1 MNYILRLSVLLNYSL
16 APLRATC
23 LAILLTTSSVMAQG
37 LQADIKEILAKHKIN
52 PDHVGMVISLKD
64 QNVYENNLKKQF
76 IPASIS
82 KLLTSYSVLKNIE
95 LTQKFKTELYFDGK
109 NLYLKGGGD
118 PSFVSENLWYLV
130 NEFTRQK
137 IGVIPG
143 DIVVDDYYFDDVRF
157 DSSRESERVD
167 RSYDAPVGAMSF
179 NWNSVNVF
187 VKPGPTENKEAH
199 VVLDP
204 QNTYFTLVNRTTT
217 KANKLSREL
226 IIDVNQKN
234 RTITVTGDVL
244 KGGIEKA
251 YFKNVAEPEL
261 WAGDNLKAFLLQRN
275 IEVKGKIKHG
285 KTPSDANKLVTFE
298 SKSLSLILA
307 DMNKFSNNYVA
318 EMFTKNLAALS
329 GETPATLSTGVKVIQ
344 KNLKELGLTKD
355 DFTVLNP
362 SGFTRDNRA
371 SAYTMGVVLKA
382 MQNDFRYFPTLLES
396 LPISAIDGT
405 LKKRMKNTSAAGFVR
420 AKTGYLDGVV
430 SLAGYAGQKDGDI
443 YRFAFLYNG
452 PQDEA
457 RVREAFD
464 QVLVSLLK

>member
-1 MNYILRLSVLLNYSL
+1 MNYILRLLILLNYGL
-16 APLRATC
+16 APLVVTVSAQ
-23 LAILLTTSSVMAQG
+23 AQTSQSLQG
-37 LQADIKEILAKHKIN
+37 TVKEILIKNKISLE
-52 PDHVGMVISLKD
+52 HVGLVVSLKD
-64 QNVYENNLKKQF
+64 QDIAENNAKKLY

-82 KLLTSYSVLKNIE
+82 KLLTSYSVLKNID

-109 NLYLKGGGD
+109 NLYLKGNGD

-137 IGVIPG
+137 VRLISG
-143 DIVVDDYYFDDVRF
+143 DIIVDDYYFDDVRF
-157 DSSRESERVD
+157 DNSRESTRVD

-179 NWNSVNVF
+179 NWNSVNIF
-187 VKPGPTENKEAH
+187 VKPGEKENDKAQ

-204 QNTYFTLVNRTTT
+204 ENLYFGLINKTVT
-217 KANKLSREL
+217 KKKLSREL
-226 IIDVNQKN
+226 IIDVNQKE

-244 KGGIEKA
+244 KGGLEKA
-251 YFKNVAEPEL
+251 YYKNVADPEQ
-261 WAGDNLKAFLLQRN
+261 WAGENLRAFLAQRG

-285 KTPSDANKLVTFE
+285 KTPSAAEKIVTFE
-298 SKSLSLILA
+298 SKSLSMILA

-318 EMFTKNLAALS
+318 EMLTKNMAALS
-329 GETPATLSTGVKVIQ
+329 GETPATLATGVKVIQ
-344 KNLKELGLTKD
+344 KDLKELGLGKE
-355 DFTVLNP
+355 DFKIFNP
-362 SGFTRDNRA
+362 SGLTRDNQL
-371 SAYTMGVVLKA
+371 SAHAMGAVLKA

-396 LPISAIDGT
+396 LPIAAVDGT
-405 LKKRMKNTSAAGFVR
+405 LKKRMKNSPAAGFVR

-430 SLAGYAGQKDGDI
+430 TLAGYAGQKNGDI

-464 QVLVSLLK
+464 QILIYLLK

>member
-1 MNYILRLSVLLNYSL
+1 MNYILRLLILLNL
-16 APLRATC
+16 C
-23 LAILLTTSSVMAQG
+23 LATQAAVAQT
-37 LQADIKEILAKHKIN
+37 LQSEVKEILIKNKIN
-52 PDHVGMVISLKD
+52 PDHVGLVISLKD
-64 QNVYENNLKKQF
+64 DNVFENNAKKLF

-82 KLLTSYSVLKNIE
+82 KLLTSYSVLKNVE
-95 LTQKFKTELYFDGK
+95 LTQKFKTELYYDGK

-137 IGVIPG
+137 IGVING
-143 DIVVDDYYFDDVRF
+143 DLIIDDYYFDDVRF
-157 DSSRESERVD
+157 DNSREAARVD

-179 NWNSVNVF
+179 NWNSINVF
-187 VKPGPTENKEAH
+187 VKAGQVAGEKAQ

-204 QNTYFTLVNRTTT
+204 QNMYFTLINKTTT
-217 KANKLSREL
+217 QAKKLSREL
-226 IIDVNQKN
+226 IIDVNQKS

-251 YFKNVAEPEL
+251 YYKNVADPEM
-261 WAGDNLKAFLLQRN
+261 WAGENLKAFLAQRN

-285 KTPSDANKLVTFE
+285 KTPSNAEKLVTFE
-298 SKSLSLILA
+298 SKSLSMILA

-318 EMFTKNLAALS
+318 EMLTKNMAALS
-329 GETPATLSTGVKVIQ
+329 GEIPATLATGVKVIQ
-344 KNLKELGLTKD
+344 KDLKELGLTKED
-355 DFTVLNP
+355 VKIYNP
-362 SGFTRDNRA
+362 SGLTRDNLL
-371 SAYTMGVVLKA
+371 SAHGMNVVLKA

-405 LKKRMKNTSAAGFVR
+405 LKKRMKNTKAAGFVR
-420 AKTGYLDGVV
+420 GKTGYLDGVV
-430 SLAGYAGQKDGDI
+430 TLAGYAGQKDGDI

-464 QVLVSLLK
+464 QILISLLK

>member
-1 MNYILRLSVLLNYSL
+1 MNYILRLLILLNL
-16 APLRATC
+16 C
-23 LAILLTTSSVMAQG
+23 LATQVAVAQT
-37 LQADIKEILAKHKIN
+37 LQSEVKEILIKNKIN
-52 PDHVGMVISLKD
+52 PDHVGLVISLKD
-64 QNVYENNLKKQF
+64 DNVFENNAKKLF

-82 KLLTSYSVLKNIE
+82 KLLTSYSVLKNVE
-95 LTQKFKTELYFDGK
+95 LTQKFKTELHYDGK

-137 IGVIPG
+137 IGVING
-143 DIVVDDYYFDDVRF
+143 DLIIDDYYFDDVRF
-157 DSSRESERVD
+157 DNSREAARVD

-179 NWNSVNVF
+179 NWNSINVF
-187 VKPGPTENKEAH
+187 VKAGQVTGEKAQ

-204 QNTYFTLVNRTTT
+204 QNMYFTLINKTTT
-217 KANKLSREL
+217 QAKKISREL
-226 IIDVNQKN
+226 IIDVNQKS

-251 YFKNVAEPEL
+251 YYKNVADPEM
-261 WAGDNLKAFLLQRN
+261 WAGENLKAFLAQRN

-285 KTPSDANKLVTFE
+285 KTPSNAEKLVTFE
-298 SKSLSLILA
+298 SKSLSMILA

-318 EMFTKNLAALS
+318 EMLTKNMAALS
-329 GETPATLSTGVKVIQ
+329 GEIPATLATGVKVIQ
-344 KNLKELGLTKD
+344 KDLKELGLTKED
-355 DFTVLNP
+355 VKIYNP
-362 SGFTRDNRA
+362 SGLTRDNLL
-371 SAYTMGVVLKA
+371 SAHAMNVVLKA

-405 LKKRMKNTSAAGFVR
+405 LKKRMKNTKAAGFVR
-420 AKTGYLDGVV
+420 GKTGYLDGVV
-430 SLAGYAGQKDGDI
+430 TLAGYAGQKDGDI

-464 QVLVSLLK
+464 QILISLLK

>member
-1 MNYILRLSVLLNYSL
+1 MNYILRILILLNY
-16 APLRATC
+16 C
-23 LAILLTTSSVMAQG
+23 LAILGPTCLASQAVAQT
-37 LQADIKEILAKHKIN
+37 LQSEVKEILIKNKIN
-52 PDHVGMVISLKD
+52 PDHVGLVISLKD
-64 QNVYENNLKKQF
+64 ENVFENNPKKLY

-82 KLLTSYSVLKNIE
+82 KLLTSYSVLKNID
-95 LTQKFKTELYFDGK
+95 LTQKFKTELHYDGK

-137 IGVIPG
+137 IGVING
-143 DIVVDDYYFDDVRF
+143 DIIVDDYYFDDVRF
-157 DSSRESERVD
+157 DSSREAERVD

-179 NWNSVNVF
+179 NWNSVNIF
-187 VKPGPTENKEAH
+187 VKPGEIADEKAQ

-204 QNTYFTLVNRTTT
+204 QNLYFTLVNKTTT
-217 KANKLSREL
+217 RAKKLSREL
-226 IIDVNQKN
+226 IIDVNQKS
-234 RTITVTGDVL
+234 RTITVSGDVL

-251 YFKNVAEPEL
+251 YYKNVADPEQ
-261 WAGDNLKAFLLQRN
+261 WAGENLKAFLAQRN

-285 KTPSDANKLVTFE
+285 KTPSSAEKLVTFE
-298 SKSLSLILA
+298 SKSLSMILA

-318 EMFTKNLAALS
+318 EMLTKNLAALS

-344 KNLKELGLTKD
+344 KNLKELGLAKD
-355 DFTVLNP
+355 DFTLLNP
-362 SGFTRDNRA
+362 SGLTRDNKL
-371 SAYTMGVVLKA
+371 SAQGMNVVLKA
-382 MQNDFRYFPTLLES
+382 MQNDFRYFPTLLDS

-405 LKKRMKNTSAAGFVR
+405 LKKRMKNTDAAGFVR

-430 SLAGYAGQKDGDI
+430 TLAGYAGQKDGDI

-464 QVLVSLLK
+464 QILISLLK

>member
-1 MNYILRLSVLLNYSL
+1 MNNIFRLFTLLNYRPVTLCLFVSL
-16 APLRATC
+16 MANFA
-23 LAILLTTSSVMAQG
+23 MAQS
-37 LQADIKEILAKHKIN
+37 LQSEVKEILAKNKIN

-64 QNVYENNLKKQF
+64 QDVFENNQSKLF

-82 KLLTSYSVLKNIE
+82 KLLTSYAVLKNVE
-95 LTQKFKTELYFDGK
+95 PTQKFKTELHFDGK

-167 RSYDAPVGAMSF
+167 NSYDAPVGAMSF

-187 VKPGPTENKEAH
+187 VKAADTEGKPAQ

-204 QNTYFTLVNRTTT
+204 QNEYFKLINRTTT
-217 KANKLSREL
+217 KAKKLSREL
-226 IIDVNQKN
+226 IIDINQKA
-234 RTITVTGDVL
+234 RTVTVTGDVL
-244 KGGIEKA
+244 KGGIEKP
-251 YFKNVAEPEL
+251 YYKNVSEPEN
-261 WAGDNLKAFLLQRN
+261 WAGENLKAFLLQRN
-275 IEVKGKIKHG
+275 IEVKGKVRHG
-285 KTPSDANKLVTFE
+285 KTPDKAEKLVTYE

-318 EMFTKNLAALS
+318 EMLTKNMAALS
-329 GETPATLSTGVKVIQ
+329 GETPATLATGVKVIQ
-344 KNLKELGLTKD
+344 KDLKDLGLTKD
-355 DFTVLNP
+355 DVKILNP
-362 SGFTRDNRA
+362 SGLTRDNRL
-371 SAYTMGVVLKA
+371 SAHGMSMVLKA

-396 LPISAIDGT
+396 LPISSIDGT
-405 LKKRMKNTSAAGFVR
+405 LKKRMKNTVAAGFVR

-430 SLAGYAGQKDGDI
+430 TLAGYAGQKDGDI

-464 QVLVSLLK
+464 QILVSLLK

>member
-1 MNYILRLSVLLNYSL
+1 MKYILRLFVLLNYCL
-16 APLRATC
+16 ATC
-23 LAILLTTSSVMAQG
+23 LIVLPASAQS
-37 LQADIKEILAKHKIN
+37 LQSEVKEILIKNKIN
-52 PDHVGMVISLKD
+52 PDHVGLVISLKD
-64 QNVYENNLKKQF
+64 ENVFDQNLKKLF

-82 KLLTSYSVLKNIE
+82 KLLTSYSVLKNID

-137 IGVIPG
+137 IDVITG
-143 DIVVDDYYFDDVRF
+143 DIVIDDFYFDDVRF
-157 DSSRESERVD
+157 DSSREAARVD

-187 VKPGPTENKEAH
+187 VKPGEAENKEAQ

-204 QNTYFTLVNRTTT
+204 QNTYFKLINRTTT
-217 KANKLSREL
+217 KAKKLSREL
-226 IIDVNQKN
+226 IIDVNQKA

-251 YFKNVAEPEL
+251 YFKNVADPDM

-275 IEVKGKIKHG
+275 IDVKGKIKHG
-285 KTPSDANKLVTFE
+285 KTPSAAKKLVTFE

-318 EMFTKNLAALS
+318 EMLTKSMAALS
-329 GETPATLSTGVKVIQ
+329 GEVPATLATGVKVIQ
-344 KNLKELGLTKD
+344 KDLKDLGLTKD
-355 DFTVLNP
+355 DVKIYNP
-362 SGFTRDNRA
+362 SGLTRDNML
-371 SAYTMGVVLKA
+371 SAHGMNVVLKA

-405 LKKRMKNTSAAGFVR
+405 LKRRMKNTNAAGFVR

-430 SLAGYAGQKDGDI
+430 TLAGYAGQKDGDI

-452 PQDEA
+452 PQDESQ
-457 RVREAFD
+457 VREAFD
-464 QVLVSLLK
+464 QILLSLLK

>member
-1 MNYILRLSVLLNYSL
+1 MALN
-16 APLRATC
+16 
-23 LAILLTTSSVMAQG
+23 
-37 LQADIKEILAKHKIN
+37 LQSDIKEILIKNKIN
-52 PDHVGMVISLKD
+52 PDHAGLVISLKD
-64 QNVYENNLKKQF
+64 ENVYENNAKKLY

-82 KLLTSYSVLKNIE
+82 KLLTSYSVLKNVD
-95 LTQKFKTELYFDGK
+95 LTQKFKTELFFDGK

-137 IGVIPG
+137 IGVITG
-143 DIVVDDYYFDDVRF
+143 DIVIDDYYFDDVRF
-157 DSSRESERVD
+157 DNSREAARVD

-179 NWNSVNVF
+179 NWNSINVF
-187 VKPGPTENKEAH
+187 VKAGETENKEAQ

-204 QNTYFTLVNRTTT
+204 QNSYFTLLNRTVT
-217 KANKLSREL
+217 KSKKLSREL
-226 IIDVNQKN
+226 IIDVNQKA

-244 KGGIEKA
+244 KGGLEKA
-251 YFKNVAEPEL
+251 YYKNVSEPDM
-261 WAGDNLKAFLLQRN
+261 WAGYNLKAFLLQRN
-275 IEVKGKIKHG
+275 IEVKGKIRHG
-285 KTPSDANKLVTFE
+285 KTPDKAEKLVTFE
-298 SKSLSLILA
+298 SKNLSLILA

-318 EMFTKNLAALS
+318 EMLTKNMAALN
-329 GETPATLSTGVKVIQ
+329 GEVPATLATGVKVIQ
-344 KNLKELGLTKD
+344 KDMKELGLGKD
-355 DFTVLNP
+355 DVKIYNP
-362 SGFTRDNRA
+362 SGLTRDNLL
-371 SAYTMGVVLKA
+371 SAHGMNVVLKA

-405 LKKRMKNTSAAGFVR
+405 LKKRMKNTNAAGFVR

-430 SLAGYAGQKDGDI
+430 TLAGYAGQKDGDI

-464 QVLVSLLK
+464 QILVSLLQ

>member
-1 MNYILRLSVLLNYSL
+1 MNYILRLSILLNL
-16 APLRATC
+16 C
-23 LAILLTTSSVMAQG
+23 LAMPVMAKN
-37 LQADIKEILAKHKIN
+37 LESDLKSEVKEILIKNKIN
-52 PDHVGMVISLKD
+52 PDHVGLVISLKD
-64 QNVYENNLKKQF
+64 EDVYEINQKKLL

-82 KLLTSYSVLKNIE
+82 KLLTSYSVLKNID
-95 LTQKFKTELYFDGK
+95 LTQKFKTELYYDGK

-137 IGVIPG
+137 IGMIAG
-143 DIVVDDYYFDDVRF
+143 DIVVDDFYFDDVRF
-157 DSSRESERVD
+157 DNSREAARVD

-179 NWNSVNVF
+179 NWNSVNIF
-187 VKPGPTENKEAH
+187 VKAGERVNESAE

-204 QNTYFTLVNRTTT
+204 ENSYFTLVNRTTT
-217 KANKLSREL
+217 KALKLSREL
-226 IIDVNQKN
+226 IIDINQKS

-251 YFKNVAEPEL
+251 YFKNVADPNM
-261 WAGDNLKAFLLQRN
+261 WAGENLKAFLAQRN
-275 IEVKGKIKHG
+275 IAVKGKIKHG
-285 KTPSDANKLVTFE
+285 KTPTKAEKLVTFE
-298 SKSLSLILA
+298 SKNLSLILA

-318 EMFTKNLAALS
+318 EMLTKNMAALN
-329 GETPATLSTGVKVIQ
+329 GEIPATLATGVKVIQ
-344 KNLKELGLTKD
+344 KDLKELGLGKD
-355 DFTVLNP
+355 DVKIFNP
-362 SGFTRDNRA
+362 SGLTRDNLL
-371 SAYTMGVVLKA
+371 SAHGMNTVLKA

-405 LKKRMKNTSAAGFVR
+405 MKKRLKNTNAAGFVR

-430 SLAGYAGQKDGDI
+430 TLAGYAGQKDGDI

-464 QVLVSLLK
+464 QILLSLLQ

>member
-1 MNYILRLSVLLNYSL
+1 MKYILRLLFLLNY
-16 APLRATC
+16 C
-23 LAILLTTSSVMAQG
+23 LAILGSTCLAFQASAQT
-37 LQADIKEILAKHKIN
+37 LQSEVKDILIKNKIN
-52 PDHVGMVISLKD
+52 PDHVGLVISLKD
-64 QNVYENNLKKQF
+64 QDVYENNQKKLY

-95 LTQKFKTELYFDGK
+95 LTQKFKTELHFDGK

-137 IGVIPG
+137 IGVING
-143 DIVVDDYYFDDVRF
+143 DIVIDDYYFDDVRF
-157 DSSRESERVD
+157 DNSREADRVD

-179 NWNSVNVF
+179 NWNSVNIF
-187 VKPGPTENKEAH
+187 VKASDIENAKAQ

-204 QNTYFTLVNRTTT
+204 QNNYFTLINKTTT
-217 KANKLSREL
+217 KAKKLSREL
-226 IIDVNQKN
+226 IIDVNQKA
-234 RTITVTGDVL
+234 RTITVAGDVL
-244 KGGIEKA
+244 RGGIEKA
-251 YFKNVAEPEL
+251 YYKNVADPEQ
-261 WAGDNLKAFLLQRN
+261 WAGENLKAFLAQRN
-275 IEVKGKIKHG
+275 IEVKGKIRHG
-285 KTPSDANKLVTFE
+285 KTPDKAEKLVTFE

-318 EMFTKNLAALS
+318 EMLTKNMAALS
-329 GETPATLSTGVKVIQ
+329 GETPATLATGVKVIQ
-344 KNLKELGLTKD
+344 KDLKELGLGKD
-355 DFTVLNP
+355 DVKIFNP
-362 SGFTRDNRA
+362 SGLTRDNLL
-371 SAYTMGVVLKA
+371 SAYGMNVVLKA

-405 LKKRMKNTSAAGFVR
+405 LKKRMKNTNAAGFVR

-430 SLAGYAGQKDGDI
+430 TLAGYAGQKDGDI

-457 RVREAFD
+457 KVREAFD
-464 QVLVSLLK
+464 QILISLLK